1 MISAQNAGRRGDHDR
16 WIARGINLTLREA
29 DRIAVVGPT
38 GSGKTVL
45 LRALATLDSLD
56 EGEILWQERP
66 VANADVPQFRAAA
79 VYLRQRPAVFDGT
92 VETICGAPFGSAS
105 TGTSGFDRDQ
115 VVAQLATVSRS
126 ADFLGQD
133 VRDLSGG
140 ETQLVALM
148 RALQLAPTVLL
159 LDEPTASL
167 DDATTSQAE
176 SLIAQW
182 FAESATSRAYIW
194 VTHGRAQAERVA
206 TTQWQMQDGRLT
218 TDATG
223 ELLLNDADNA

>member
-1 MISAQNAGRRGDHDR
+1 MSERPRELISAQNAGRRGDHDR

-92 VETICGAPFGSAS
+92 VEDNLRRPFRLRIHRDKR
-105 TGTSGFDRDQ
+105 FDRDQ

-126 ADFLGQD
+126 A
-133 VRDLSGG
+133 
-140 ETQLVALM
+140 
-148 RALQLAPTVLL
+148 
-159 LDEPTASL
+159 
-167 DDATTSQAE
+167 
-176 SLIAQW
+176 
-182 FAESATSRAYIW
+182 
-194 VTHGRAQAERVA
+194 
-206 TTQWQMQDGRLT
+206 
-218 TDATG
+218 
-223 ELLLNDADNA
+223 

>member
-1 MISAQNAGRRGDHDR
+1 
-16 WIARGINLTLREA
+16 
-29 DRIAVVGPT
+29 
-38 GSGKTVL
+38 
-45 LRALATLDSLD
+45 
-56 EGEILWQERP
+56 
-66 VANADVPQFRAAA
+66 
-79 VYLRQRPAVFDGT
+79 
-92 VETICGAPFGSAS
+92 
-105 TGTSGFDRDQ
+105 
-115 VVAQLATVSRS
+115 
-126 ADFLGQD
+126 
-133 VRDLSGG
+133 
-140 ETQLVALM
+140 
-148 RALQLAPTVLL
+148 LQLAPTVLL

-223 ELLLNDADNA
+223 ELLPNDADNA